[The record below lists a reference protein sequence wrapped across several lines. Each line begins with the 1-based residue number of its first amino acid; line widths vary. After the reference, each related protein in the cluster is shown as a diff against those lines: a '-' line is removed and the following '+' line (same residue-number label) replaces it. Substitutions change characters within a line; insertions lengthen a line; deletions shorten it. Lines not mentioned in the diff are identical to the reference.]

1 MADNIM
7 ALSRQERAERQ
18 LEFFKAVREGTALS
32 SSPTILRTGVQGRA
46 KRPAHD
52 IAALLEWQR
61 RNELV
66 FSCVEKIA
74 DASMDPVLTIQ
85 QRNAEG
91 EWVDWNTNHL
101 AAHPLSALLARPND
115 LMDEIDFRR
124 AWIVSEHIAG
134 VFYAEIERDGF
145 GLPIAIWPLNPAKV
159 TPRVTSEGV
168 LIEYEWNDPQLSRP
182 RRFIKPENMLVRRA
196 YDITNPWGG
205 LPPLLVALGSVDAD
219 TAQTDFV
226 RSFFAGGGQPSGV
239 ISVPGVMP
247 DDLMTQAQQQWM
259 ARYGRRGA
267 GGGPAILQN
276 GSTYAKVGAG
286 LDEIESSELRQQFE
300 ARICGVFGVPPALV
314 GAYVGLKQ
322 QNNRA
327 SAKAAMEDFWINKMS
342 PLFTRWRSFLT
353 HGLLT
358 EFEKRD
364 DVLAGRIRCHWDMT
378 TVMAMQEDLNDRHK
392 RSLEALKEGAIT
404 LNQYR
409 AATNQKPDPNGDI
422 YLLPGKYT
430 VVPAAEIG
438 QARAASATAAPQS
451 EEEPKPAS

>member
-1 MADNIM
+1 MSDNIM
-7 ALSRQERAERQ
+7 ALSRQERSERQ
-18 LEFFKAVREGTALS
+18 LEFFKAVREGTALES
-32 SSPTILRTGVQGRA
+32 RTTIMRTGVQGRA

-52 IAALLEWQR
+52 TAALLEWQR

-66 FSCVEKIA
+66 YSCVEKIA

-85 QRNAEG
+85 QRNAKG
-91 EWVDWNTNHL
+91 EWVDWNANHL

-134 VFYAEIERDGF
+134 IFYAEIERSDL
-145 GLPIAIWPLNPAKV
+145 GLPVAIWPLNPAKV
-159 TPRVTSEGV
+159 TPRVTHDGV
-168 LIEYEWNDPQLSRP
+168 LIEYEWNDPQTG
-182 RRFIKPENMLVRRA
+182 RRKFIPPEKMLVRRA

-226 RSFFAGGGQPSGV
+226 RSFFAGGGQPSGI
-239 ISVPGVMP
+239 ISVPGVMG
-247 DDLMTQAQQQWM
+247 DDQMTQTQQQWM

-267 GGGPAILQN
+267 GGGPAVLQN
-276 GSTYAKVGAG
+276 GSKYEKVGAG

-327 SAKAAMEDFWINKMS
+327 SAKAAMEDFWVNKMS

-353 HGLLT
+353 HTLLT
-358 EFEKRD
+358 EFESRD
-364 DVLAGRIRCHWDMT
+364 DILAGKIRCHWDMT
-378 TVMAMQEDLNDRHK
+378 TVMALQEDLNDRHK
-392 RSLEALKEGAIT
+392 RAMEGLKGGAIT

-409 AATNQKPDPNGDI
+409 AQVNQKPADNGDI
-422 YLLPGKYT
+422 YYLPT
-430 VVPAAEIG
+430 NFSVVPAAEIG
-438 QARAASATAAPQS
+438 QARAGSATAARQS
-451 EEEPKPAS
+451 EEDPKPTS